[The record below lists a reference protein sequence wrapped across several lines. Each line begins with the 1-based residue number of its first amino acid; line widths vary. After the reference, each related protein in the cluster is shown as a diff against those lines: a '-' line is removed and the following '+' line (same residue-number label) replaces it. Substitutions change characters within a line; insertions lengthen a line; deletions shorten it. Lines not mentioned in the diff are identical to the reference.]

1 MGFFDRIRDGLAQ
14 QLITNDCQAQ
24 LDVLID
30 TFTSPTAS

>member
-1 MGFFDRIRDGLAQ
+1 MEGLAQ

-30 TFTSPTAS
+30 TVASPSAS